1 MFPLGVLLLVI
12 FFLAI
17 VALLKAEHKMDIGV
31 RLRRSEALMDVT
43 VRASSRGASDA
54 IIVADGTEGPAV
66 FPRFR

>member
-1 MFPLGVLLLVI
+1 
-12 FFLAI
+12 

-43 VRASSRGASDA
+43 VRASSTGASDA
-54 IIVADGTEGPAV
+54 INLEFVADGTEGPAV

>member
-1 MFPLGVLLLVI
+1 
-12 FFLAI
+12 